1 MGAYELED
9 AYANVLDECY
19 GEVQICGY
27 TYAASV
33 ALKKIDPLA
42 YYVGLSEYE
51 ANLENDEEV
60 Y

>member
-9 AYANVLDECY
+9 AYANMLDECY
-19 GEVQICGY
+19 GEVEICGF

-33 ALKKIDPLA
+33 ALRNVDQIA
-42 YYVGLSEYE
+42 YRVGLSEYE